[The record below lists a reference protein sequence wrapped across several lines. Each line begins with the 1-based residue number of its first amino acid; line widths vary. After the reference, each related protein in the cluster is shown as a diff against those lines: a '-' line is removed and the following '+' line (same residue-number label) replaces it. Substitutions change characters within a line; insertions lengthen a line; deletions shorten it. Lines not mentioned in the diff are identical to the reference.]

1 MGAPPAEI
9 ASSSTAG
16 VALAS
21 ALAAPVSGGE
31 DQQHGQRP
39 HLALPESGLDGP
51 ALKQLKEQKEMQL
64 LQQRAKEALVQA
76 QSAAAAAS
84 GGIGL
89 SAQLHEERL
98 KEYSALASTEEGQGE
113 YRDTIEDAEATGGVI
128 EGGTWE
134 HRKRAAEMLKT
145 AQQAA
150 ALTAAA
156 AAGVSDGLVDRK

>member
-1 MGAPPAEI
+1 MSGAEK
-9 ASSSTAG
+9 
-16 VALAS
+16 
-21 ALAAPVSGGE
+21 
-31 DQQHGQRP
+31 QQQLKGQRP

-64 LQQRAKEALVQA
+64 LQQRANEALVQA

-84 GGIGL
+84 SGSGGF

-98 KEYSALASTEEGQGE
+98 REYSALASTEEGDE

-156 AAGVSDGLVDRK
+156 AAGVSDGLVVAGLLCIK